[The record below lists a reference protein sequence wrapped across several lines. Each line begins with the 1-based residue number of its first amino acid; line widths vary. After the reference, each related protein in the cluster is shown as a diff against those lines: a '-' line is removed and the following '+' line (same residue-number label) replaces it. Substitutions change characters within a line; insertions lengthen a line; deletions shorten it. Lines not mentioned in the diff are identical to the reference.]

1 MKIPLK
7 TRLRFLVL
15 RIIYSPRELWIAVEL
30 LLQTKKSTS
39 RLGMMM
45 LRVRQELGWRL
56 LRRRLS
62 HDPYWKHCKTDED
75 WRELWLHRNTGW

>member
-15 RIIYSPRELWIAVEL
+15 RMIYAPRELWITLEL
-30 LLQTKKSTS
+30 FLQTKKSTS

-45 LRVRQELGWRL
+45 LHVRQELGWRL

-62 HDPYWKHCKTDED
+62 HDPYWKRCKTDED